1 MVTSLNPQEAE
12 TEKCAGVANEATKS
26 VNSEKDNDEISTKK
40 SGTNGLLRVFIFG
53 GNPHLYALEGIAVVA
68 AIASGV
74 ASALVNL
81 IMGRFLSLLSD
92 FSFKG
97 ESRPEKFMAAVQDSA
112 LQFIYIGIVR
122 LVTTYVY
129 TSLFTYVAYYL
140 IRNVR
145 RGYLRAALSQEIA
158 YYDRDVSGSI
168 SQQATTNGKLIQ
180 SGIAEKLGIVIQAM
194 ATFVTAFVVAFV
206 TQWKLTLILI
216 FMVPTLLIVLG
227 TAGGVDAMIETKIL
241 QIYAQASSYA
251 ENILG
256 GVRTIHAFSL
266 QPRVM
271 AKYDTYLQDAYAQG
285 MRKNKLYGIVFG
297 GQYFVVFA
305 GMGLAFWQGLA
316 MLDRDEISDLGT
328 VFVVLFSVIMAA
340 NTVMQVT
347 PNMVTFSRAATA
359 ASELFSL
366 IDRKSKINPF
376 DESGDTPD
384 EIVGTIDLRGIDFS
398 YPTRPNITVLEGFT
412 LNIPAGRVTALVGP
426 SGSGK
431 STIIGLLERWYN
443 PCAGSIHLDGK
454 EISQLNLKWLRTN
467 VRLVQQEP
475 VLFNGSVFDNIAN
488 GLVGTQWE
496 TESQEDQMQR
506 VQAAAKLAFAHD
518 FIQNLPQGYHT
529 RIGERGGLLSGGQ
542 KQRIA
547 IARSVISEPKVLLLD
562 EATSALDPHA
572 EGIVQQA
579 LDSASAN
586 RTTVVIA
593 HKLAT
598 IRNADKIVVMSEG
611 KIVEQGRHEEL
622 VVRNGVYASLVKAQD
637 LAPANV
643 EGNGDLGETST
654 SDEDSEEGEVQ
665 SLLRPWTADAQ
676 TQQLAAPRDQGDYKL
691 YGETGIIH
699 NIWKLLIGTPEI
711 WLWFA
716 VTTATCIAGAAVN
729 PGQALLLGNILSIF
743 GSPNFIARGNFI
755 ALMFFVMSLGILVIY
770 FVMGWSTNTIA
781 QTLSKKLRRLIF
793 LSFLR
798 QDLQFFDRPE
808 NTVGALISK
817 LDSHPQAILEL
828 MGFTVAIILMSAINI
843 VASSVLAIAVSWKLG
858 LVGVF
863 AGLPP
868 MMVGGYARV
877 RIEAK
882 MDEEVGQRLS
892 ASASVASETALA
904 IRTVSSLALENTA
917 LKKYVHELDLAIS
930 QTSRAM
936 FHMMTWFSL
945 TQSVEYFV
953 LALGFWWG
961 SKMINDGEI
970 SLYQFI
976 VSFMGVYFSG
986 QATALA
992 FSFVSSFTKAN
1003 QAANYY
1009 FWLGMIDGTIRETD
1023 DNRNKGP
1030 QDGYRSID
1038 FEDVRF
1044 AYPPAPDNQVLKGV
1058 SLSIRRGAFIA
1069 LVGASG
1075 CGKSTMISLLE
1086 RFYDPT
1092 SGSIK
1097 INTSTPLPT
1106 LNPLLYRRHL
1116 SLVQQEPTLFLGTI
1130 RENILQGIPDLD
1142 LNASR
1147 TGTASD
1153 SDLAIEE
1160 ACRAANVWDFISSLP
1175 GGLDTPC
1182 GSGTSIQLSGGQRQR
1197 IAIARALIR
1206 KPKVLLLDEA
1216 TSALDTESEKLV
1228 QGALTE
1234 AAAEQNRIT
1243 VAVAHRLS
1251 TVRDADCIFVFHA
1264 GRIVEFGS
1272 HSELL
1277 SWGGMYAAM
1286 CEAQKLDVN
1295 GTVSA

>member
-1 MVTSLNPQEAE
+1 MVAPLRPQEAE
-12 TEKCAGVANEATKS
+12 AEKCAGVANEATNL
-26 VNSEKDNDEISTKK
+26 VNSEKKNDEISEKR

-53 GNPHLYALEGIAVVA
+53 GNSYLYALEGIAVVA

-92 FSFKG
+92 FSLSE
-97 ESRPEKFMAAVQDSA
+97 ESRPGNFMAAVQDSA
-112 LQFIYIGIVR
+112 LHFIYIGVAR
-122 LVTTYVY
+122 LLTTYIY

-140 IRNVR
+140 TRNVR

-194 ATFVTAFVVAFV
+194 ATFVTAFVIAFV

-256 GVRTIHAFSL
+256 GVRTLHAFSL

-271 AKYDTYLQDAYAQG
+271 AKYDSYLQDAYAQG
-285 MRKNKLYGIVFG
+285 MKKNKLYGIVFG

-305 GMGLAFWQGLA
+305 GMGLAFWQGIA

-366 IDRKSKINPF
+366 IDRKSEINPF
-376 DESGDTPD
+376 DESGETPD
-384 EIVGTIDLRGIDFS
+384 GIVGTIDLHGIDFS
-398 YPTRPNITVLEGFT
+398 YPTRPNITVLKDFT
-412 LNIPAGRVTALVGP
+412 LNIPAGKVTALVGP

-454 EISQLNLKWLRTN
+454 EIRQLNLKWLRTN

-475 VLFNGSVFDNIAN
+475 VLFNGSVFENIAN

-496 TESQEDQMQR
+496 TESQEDRMQR

-542 KQRIA
+542 KKRIA
-547 IARSVISEPKVLLLD
+547 IARSVISEPKILLLD
-562 EATSALDPHA
+562 EATSALDPQA

-611 KIVEQGRHEEL
+611 KFMEQGQHEEL
-622 VVRNGVYASLVKAQD
+622 VSRNGVYASLVKAQD

-643 EGNGDLGETST
+643 EENGDSGETST
-654 SDEDSEEGEVQ
+654 SDEDSEEGDVQ
-665 SLLRPWTADAQ
+665 SLLRPWTADAEA
-676 TQQLAAPRDQGDYKL
+676 QQLAALKDREDCKS
-691 YGETGIIH
+691 YGEMGIIH
-699 NIWKLLIGTPEI
+699 NIWKLLRRTPEI

-729 PGQALLLGNILSIF
+729 PGQALLLGNILSVF
-743 GSPNFIARGNFI
+743 DSPDFIARGNFI
-755 ALMFFVMSLGILVIY
+755 AMMFFIMSLGILVIY

-781 QTLSKKLRRLIF
+781 Q
-793 LSFLR
+793 
-798 QDLQFFDRPE
+798 DLQFFDRSE

-817 LDSHPQAILEL
+817 LDSYPQAILEL
-828 MGFTVAIILMSAINI
+828 MGFTVAIVLMSAINV

-961 SKMINDGEI
+961 SKLINDGEI

-992 FSFVSSFTKAN
+992 FSFASSFTKAN

-1009 FWLGMIDGTIRETD
+1009 FWLDMIDGTIREND
-1023 DNRNKGP
+1023 DNCNEGP
-1030 QDGYRSID
+1030 EDVCRSID

-1044 AYPPAPDNQVLKGV
+1044 AYPLAPENLVLKGV

-1092 SGSIK
+1092 SGSIT
-1097 INTSTPLPT
+1097 INTSTPLPA
-1106 LNPLLYRRHL
+1106 LNPLLYRRQL

-1142 LNASR
+1142 LTASG
-1147 TGTASD
+1147 TETASD

-1175 GGLDTPC
+1175 EGLDTPC

-1206 KPKVLLLDEA
+1206 KPNVLLLDEA

-1228 QGALTE
+1228 QGALSE
-1234 AAAEQNRIT
+1234 AAAQQNRIT
-1243 VAVAHRLS
+1243 IAVAHRLS
-1251 TVRDADCIFVFHA
+1251 TVPDADRIFVFHA
-1264 GRIVEFGS
+1264 GRVVEFGS

-1277 SWGGMYAAM
+1277 SQGGMYAAM
-1286 CEAQKLDVN
+1286 CEAQKLHVN
-1295 GTVSA
+1295 GTVSV

>member
-1 MVTSLNPQEAE
+1 MAAPSGPQEAE
-12 TEKCAGVANEATKS
+12 AEKPAGVANEVTIS
-26 VNSEKDNDEISTKK
+26 TNSAKENDESSERKNALCCSKFFT
-40 SGTNGLLRVFIFG
+40 FG
-53 GNPHLYALEGIAVVA
+53 GNSHLYALEGLAVIA

-92 FSFKG
+92 FSFSA
-97 ESRPEKFMAAVQDSA
+97 ESRPEDFMAAVQDSA
-112 LQFIYIGIVR
+112 LQFIYIGVARI
-122 LVTTYVY
+122 VTTYIY
-129 TSLFTYVAYYL
+129 TSLFTYVALYL
-140 IRNVR
+140 TRNVR

-158 YYDRDVSGSI
+158 YYDQGASGSI

-194 ATFVTAFVVAFV
+194 ATFVTAFVIALV

-227 TAGGVDAMIETKIL
+227 TAGGLDAMIETKIL
-241 QIYAQASSYA
+241 RIYTQAGSYA

-256 GVRTIHAFSL
+256 GVRTLQAFSL
-266 QPRVM
+266 QPRVL
-271 AKYDTYLQDAYAQG
+271 AKYDSYLQDACTHG
-285 MRKNKLYGIVFG
+285 MKKNMLYGIVFG

-316 MLDRDEISDLGT
+316 MLERGEISDLGT

-347 PNMVTFSRAATA
+347 PNMVTFSRAASA
-359 ASELFSL
+359 SSELFSL
-366 IDRKSKINPF
+366 IDRKSQINPF
-376 DESGDTPD
+376 DESGDKPD
-384 EIVGTIDLRGIDFS
+384 EIVGSIDLHGIDFS
-398 YPTRPNITVLEGFT
+398 YPARPDVTVLKDFT
-412 LNIPAGRVTALVGP
+412 LNIPAGKVTALVGP

-431 STIIGLLERWYN
+431 STIIGLLVRWYN
-443 PCAGSIHLDGK
+443 PCAGSINLDGK
-454 EISQLNLKWLRTN
+454 DISQLNLKWLRTN
-467 VRLVQQEP
+467 IRLVQQEP
-475 VLFNGSVFDNIAN
+475 VLFDGSVFENIAN

-496 TESQEDQMQR
+496 TASQEDQMQR
-506 VQAAAKLAFAHD
+506 VREAAKLAFAHD

-547 IARSVISEPKVLLLD
+547 IARSVISEPRILLLD

-579 LDSASAN
+579 LDRASAN
-586 RTTVVIA
+586 RTTIVIA

-598 IRNADKIVVMSEG
+598 IRNAHNIVVMSKG
-611 KIVEQGRHEEL
+611 NIVEQGRHEEL
-622 VVRNGVYASLVKAQD
+622 VSRSGVYAALVKTQD
-637 LAPANV
+637 LTPANF
-643 EGNGDLGETST
+643 EENGGWGGTSM
-654 SDEDSEEGEVQ
+654 SDEDSEKGDVQ
-665 SLLRPWTADAQ
+665 SLARPRPADAQ
-676 TQQLAAPRDQGDYKL
+676 AQQLAVLKNREDYQSYEKI
-691 YGETGIIH
+691 GIIH
-699 NIWKLLIGTPEI
+699 NICELLRGTPEI
-711 WLWFA
+711 WLRFA
-716 VTTATCIAGAAVN
+716 MTTATCIAGAAVN
-729 PGQALLLGNILSIF
+729 PGQAILLGNILSVF
-743 GSPNFIARGNFI
+743 DSPDYIARGNFI

-770 FVMGWSTNTIA
+770 FVMGWSTNSIA
-781 QTLSKKLRRLIF
+781 QSLSRKLRREIF
-793 LSFLR
+793 SSFLR

-808 NTVGALISK
+808 NTVGALISR
-817 LDSHPQAILEL
+817 LDSYPQAILEL
-828 MGFTVAIILMSAINI
+828 MGFTVAIVLMSAINT

-868 MMVGGYARV
+868 MMLGGYVRV

-882 MDEEVGQRLS
+882 MDEEIGQRLL
-892 ASASVASETALA
+892 ASASVASETVLA
-904 IRTVSSLALENTA
+904 IRTVSSLALENTV
-917 LKKYVHELDLAIS
+917 LRKYVHELDLAIS

-961 SKMINDGEI
+961 SKLMNDGEI

-992 FSFVSSFTKAN
+992 FGFASSFTKAN

-1009 FWLGMIDGTIRETD
+1009 FWLDRLDGSIRETD
-1023 DNRNKGP
+1023 DNRNESPEHGC
-1030 QDGYRSID
+1030 RSID
-1038 FEDVRF
+1038 FQDVDF
-1044 AYPPAPDNQVLKGV
+1044 SYPLAPDNRVLKGV
-1058 SLSIRRGAFIA
+1058 SLSIQRGAFIA

-1092 SGSIK
+1092 SGSIT
-1097 INTSTPLPT
+1097 INTSTPLPA
-1106 LNPLLYRRHL
+1106 LSPLLYRRQV
-1116 SLVQQEPTLFLGTI
+1116 SLVQQEPTLFPGTI
-1130 RENILQGIPDLD
+1130 RENILQGIPDAD
-1142 LNASR
+1142 PAASE
-1147 TGTASD
+1147 TETASD
-1153 SDLAIEE
+1153 PTLAIEE
-1160 ACRAANVWDFISSLP
+1160 ACRAANAWDFISSLP
-1175 GGLDTPC
+1175 EGLETPC
-1182 GSGTSIQLSGGQRQR
+1182 GNGNGIQLSGGQRQR

-1206 KPKVLLLDEA
+1206 KPNVLLLDEA

-1228 QGALTE
+1228 QGALSE
-1234 AAAEQNRIT
+1234 AAVEQNRIT

-1251 TVRDADCIFVFHA
+1251 TIRDADCIFVFYA
-1264 GRIVEFGS
+1264 GRILEAGS
-1272 HSELL
+1272 HGELL
-1277 SWGGMYAAM
+1277 GQGGMYAAM
-1286 CEAQKLDVN
+1286 CEAQKLDVD
-1295 GTVSA
+1295 GAASA

>member
-1 MVTSLNPQEAE
+1 MTAPLSPQDAEAE
-12 TEKCAGVANEATKS
+12 KSAGVASEAAIS
-26 VNSEKDNDEISTKK
+26 VNSEKESDESLQRKK
-40 SGTNGLLRVFIFG
+40 GTWGLLAIFAFG
-53 GNPHLYALEGIAVVA
+53 GDSHLYALEGVAVVA

-92 FSFKG
+92 FSFSA
-97 ESRPEKFMAAVQDSA
+97 ESRPEDFMAAVQDSA
-112 LQFIYIGIVR
+112 LQFIYIGVAR
-122 LVTTYVY
+122 LVTTYIY

-140 IRNVR
+140 TRNVR

-158 YYDRDVSGSI
+158 YYDQGASGSI

-194 ATFVTAFVVAFV
+194 ATFVAAFVIAFV
-206 TQWKLTLILI
+206 SQWKLTLILI
-216 FMVPTLLIVLG
+216 FMVPTLLIMLG
-227 TAGGVDAMIETKIL
+227 TAGGLDAMLETKIL
-241 QIYAQASSYA
+241 QIYAQAGSYA
-251 ENILG
+251 ESILG
-256 GVRTIHAFSL
+256 GVRTLQAFSL

-271 AKYDTYLQDAYAQG
+271 AKHDSYLQDAYTHG
-285 MRKNKLYGIVFG
+285 MKKNKLYGIVFG

-316 MLDRDEISDLGT
+316 MLERGEISDLGT

-366 IDRKSKINPF
+366 IDRKSEINPF
-376 DESGDTPD
+376 DESGDKPG
-384 EIVGTIDLRGIDFS
+384 EAVGTINLHGIDFS
-398 YPTRPNITVLEGFT
+398 YPARPDVTVLEGFT
-412 LNIPAGRVTALVGP
+412 LNIPAGKVTALVYQKGP

-443 PCAGSIHLDGK
+443 PCAGRITLDGK
-454 EISQLNLKWLRTN
+454 DISQLNLKWLRTN
-467 VRLVQQEP
+467 IRLEP
-475 VLFNGSVFDNIAN
+475 VLFNGSVFENIAN
-488 GLVGTQWE
+488 GLVGTKWE
-496 TESQEDQMQR
+496 TASQEDQMQR
-506 VQAAAKLAFAHD
+506 VQEAAKLAFAHE
-518 FIQNLPQGYHT
+518 FIQKLPQGYHT

-542 KQRIA
+542 RQRIA
-547 IARSVISEPKVLLLD
+547 IARSVISEPRILLLD

-572 EGIVQQA
+572 EAIVQQA

-586 RTTVVIA
+586 RTTIVIA

-598 IRNADKIVVMSEG
+598 IRNAHNIVVMSKG
-611 KIVEQGRHEEL
+611 KIVEQGRHKEL
-622 VVRNGVYASLVKAQD
+622 VSTNGVYATLVKAQD

-643 EGNGDLGETST
+643 EENSGSGGAST
-654 SDEDSEEGEVQ
+654 SDEDSEKGDVQ
-665 SLLRPWTADAQ
+665 SLARPRTADAQ
-676 TQQLAAPRDQGDYKL
+676 AQPLAALENREDYKS
-691 YGETGIIH
+691 YGKIGTIH
-699 NIWKLLIGTPEI
+699 NIWKLLRGTPEI

-716 VTTATCIAGAAVN
+716 ITTATCVAGAAVN
-729 PGQALLLGNILSIF
+729 PGQAVLLGNILSVF
-743 GSPNFIARGNFI
+743 DSPNFVARGNFI

-781 QTLSKKLRRLIF
+781 QTLSRKLRREIF
-793 LSFLR
+793 SSFLR

-808 NTVGALISK
+808 NTVGALVGR
-817 LDSHPQAILEL
+817 LDSYPQAILEL

-868 MMVGGYARV
+868 VMLGGYARV

-882 MDEEVGQRLS
+882 MDEEIGQRLS
-892 ASASVASETALA
+892 ASASVASETVLA
-904 IRTVSSLALENTA
+904 IRTVSSLALESTV
-917 LKKYVHELDLAIS
+917 LRTYVHELDLAIA

-936 FHMMTWFSL
+936 FRMMTWFSL

-961 SKMINDGEI
+961 SKLINDGEI
-970 SLYQFI
+970 SLYQFV

-992 FSFVSSFTKAN
+992 FSFASSFTKAN

-1009 FWLGMIDGTIRETD
+1009 FWLDGLEGTIRETD
-1023 DNRNKGP
+1023 DNRNEAPEHGC
-1030 QDGYRSID
+1030 RSID
-1038 FEDVRF
+1038 FQDVHF
-1044 AYPPAPDNQVLKGV
+1044 SYPLAPDNRVLKGV
-1058 SLSIRRGAFIA
+1058 SLTIQRGAFIA

-1092 SGSIK
+1092 SGSITV
-1097 INTSTPLPT
+1097 NTSTPLPA
-1106 LNPLLYRRHL
+1106 LSPLLYRRL
-1116 SLVQQEPTLFLGTI
+1116 VSVVQQEPTLFPGTI
-1130 RENILQGIPDLD
+1130 RENILQGIPGLD
-1142 LNASR
+1142 LA
-1147 TGTASD
+1147 AAD
-1153 SDLAIEE
+1153 SDLAVEE
-1160 ACRAANVWDFISSLP
+1160 ACRAANAWDFISSLP

-1182 GSGTSIQLSGGQRQR
+1182 GSGSGIQLSGGQRQR

-1206 KPKVLLLDEA
+1206 KPNVLLLDEA

-1228 QGALTE
+1228 QGALSE

-1251 TVRDADCIFVFHA
+1251 TIRDADCIFVFHA
-1264 GRIVEFGS
+1264 GRIVEAGS
-1272 HSELL
+1272 HGELL
-1277 SWGGMYAAM
+1277 GQGGMYAAM
-1286 CEAQKLDVN
+1286 CEAQKLDVD
-1295 GTVSA
+1295 GAVSA